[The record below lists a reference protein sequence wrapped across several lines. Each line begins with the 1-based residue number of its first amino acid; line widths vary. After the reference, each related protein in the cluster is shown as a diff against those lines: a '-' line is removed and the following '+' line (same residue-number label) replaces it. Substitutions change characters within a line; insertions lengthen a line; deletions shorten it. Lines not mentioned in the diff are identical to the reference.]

1 MQLKYRGTNYEYNP
15 PVVESTVGETGGKY
29 RGQDWRFRNL
39 KKPPV
44 LQPTKNLIYRGVA
57 YTKGGVQA
65 ASGSQSELQ
74 PVASVAQKSRRLFW
88 GRERTDINRQQ
99 AMHNR
104 AAAEIG
110 VHA

>member
-1 MQLKYRGTNYEYNP
+1 MQLTYRGKTYDYNP
-15 PVVESTVGETGGKY
+15 PVVATNMDEQGGKY

-44 LQPTKNLIYRGVA
+44 LQPTRNLVYRGVA
-57 YTKGGVQA
+57 YTTGSGQA
-65 ASGSQSELQ
+65 ETKPQS
-74 PVASVAQKSRRLFW
+74 ATSVAQQSRRLFL
-88 GRERTDINRQQ
+88 GHERTDLNRLQ

-110 VHA
+110 FQG

>member
-1 MQLKYRGTNYEYNP
+1 MQLTYRGKTYEYNP
-15 PVVESTVGETGGKY
+15 PAIETRASSEGGKY

-44 LQPTKNLIYRGVA
+44 LQPTRNLVYRGVA
-57 YTKGGVQA
+57 YTTGGELA
-65 ASGSQSELQ
+65 AKTE
-74 PVASVAQKSRRLFW
+74 PNSVAQQSRRLFW
-88 GRERTDINRQQ
+88 GYERSDRDRQQ

-110 VHA
+110 FQG